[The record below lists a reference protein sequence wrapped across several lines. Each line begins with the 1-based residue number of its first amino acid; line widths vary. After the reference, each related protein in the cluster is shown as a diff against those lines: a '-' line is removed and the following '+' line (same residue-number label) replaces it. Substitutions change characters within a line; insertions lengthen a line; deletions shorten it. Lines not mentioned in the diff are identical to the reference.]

1 MEERWRNTLK
11 KLKNQRIIS
20 GTLMKKIYILFLF
33 ISLTAAATAQNGV
46 PSEKRQQDI
55 EALKVA
61 FISKE
66 LELTPAEA
74 QKFWPVYNEYSKEL
88 RGIITNEK
96 DVLPRDEKVLNLRK
110 RYSDQFTNILGQ
122 QRMNRIFNAEGRF
135 RQLLIKSMRAQN
147 QRNKG
152 NRTLPRRE

>member
-1 MEERWRNTLK
+1 
-11 KLKNQRIIS
+11 
-20 GTLMKKIYILFLF
+20 
-33 ISLTAAATAQNGV
+33 
-46 PSEKRQQDI
+46 
-55 EALKVA
+55 
-61 FISKE
+61 
-66 LELTPAEA
+66 
-74 QKFWPVYNEYSKEL
+74 
-88 RGIITNEK
+88 
-96 DVLPRDEKVLNLRK
+96 VLPRDEKVLNLRK